1 MEKIKELLGK
11 IGASQELANSVCE
24 ELERYSTALK
34 SKYEKD
40 LQEKIARVKDICV
53 EEVQKEK
60 INLARKVSTF
70 LESKSE
76 SIERAMKK
84 QRVAEESEATS
95 LLRKAKSI
103 LEGIELGGE
112 VSSRELRSLEKKA
125 ERLEKA
131 IGTLKEERDR
141 AVGKANKANEIA
153 VKMLKRNQLYESKL
167 KAAGMLVEAKGGAA
181 KCECG
186 APLGEGKKKCDK
198 CEKTATEG
206 KKTCEKCKKPG
217 NLCKCE
223 DKAKSRLEKALTESR
238 LDKSRK
244 VPTRPKSTR
253 RTLIESEV
261 RGGTYTPS
269 GSPDISK
276 IASEMPE

>member
-11 IGASQELANSVCE
+11 IGASQELATALCE
-24 ELERYSTALK
+24 ELERYSAALK
-34 SKYEKD
+34 EKFDKD
-40 LQEKIARVKDICV
+40 LHEKIAKVKEICV

-70 LESKSE
+70 LESKAE
-76 SIERAMKK
+76 SIERSMKK

-95 LLRKAKSI
+95 LLRKTKSI

-112 VSSRELRSLEKKA
+112 VSSRELRALEKKG

-153 VKMLKRNQLYESKL
+153 VKVLKRNQMYESKL
-167 KAAGMLVEAKGGAA
+167 KEAGLMIEEKGGAA

-186 APLGEGKKKCDK
+186 APVAKEGATKCAK
-198 CEKTATEG
+198 CES
-206 KKTCEKCKKPG
+206 
-217 NLCKCE
+217 
-223 DKAKSRLEKALTESR
+223 KSKLVKALAESR
-238 LDKSRK
+238 LDASRT
-244 VPTRPKSTR
+244 VAATPKSTR

-261 RGGTYTPS
+261 SGSTYAAS
-269 GSPDISK
+269 GSPDIGK
-276 IASEMPE
+276 IANEMPEE